1 MSSARKTDQPLSVS
15 EAKNRMSELVKAAQ
29 KAPQRIQVSGE
40 PAGAIIGEKD
50 LQLLLE
56 LKRQRRSKLLRDFV
70 KAAEEEGIC
79 ADDFGELRGPIKE
92 VDLK

>member
-1 MSSARKTDQPLSVS
+1 MSNARKTDQPLSVS

-56 LKRQRRSKLLRDFV
+56 LKRQRRAKLLRDFM
-70 KAAEEEGIC
+70 KAAEEEGIYSE
-79 ADDFGELRGPIKE
+79 DFGELRGPVKDVDIK
-92 VDLK
+92 